1 MANISEKKVKK
12 DRALG
17 MIDTLIGGLLLLGFL
32 GLIVGIIL
40 LVWVDWNWDL
50 IRKVMKTSLFLVGL
64 GIAIGLGRAVWSV

>member
-1 MANISEKKVKK
+1 MANISEKKVNK
-12 DRALG
+12 DKALG
-17 MIDTLIGGLLLLGFL
+17 MVDTLIGGLLLLGFL

-50 IRKVMKTSLFLVGL
+50 IRKVMKTSLILVGL